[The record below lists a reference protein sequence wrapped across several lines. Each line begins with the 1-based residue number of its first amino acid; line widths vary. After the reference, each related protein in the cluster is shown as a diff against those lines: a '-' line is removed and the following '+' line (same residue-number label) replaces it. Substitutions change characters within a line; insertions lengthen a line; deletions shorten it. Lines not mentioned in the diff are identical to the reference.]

1 LYQVTLATL
10 RANSRL
16 FADLRGADAST
27 GFVSDTEL
35 DRLINLRLAEFYD
48 LLVSA
53 RGQEYYE
60 TVAQLTATPN
70 VATINLPAAFYQ
82 LLSLHAVWS
91 STEREELHALT
102 SLKDVHQYQIASWA
116 RGNAK
121 RYRLRGNVLEL
132 FPTPTYV
139 ATLDI
144 RYVPVAPTLSM
155 ATPGTTD
162 VFDSVNGWDRLIC
175 LGVAIDLRTINGQP
189 ASFLKNQFDS
199 ESERISE
206 LAAQRDAGTPT
217 RIRDESPDF
226 CRDERWPFGHGWPS

>member
-1 LYQVTLATL
+1 LYQVALATL

-27 GFVSDTEL
+27 GFVNDTEL

-53 RGQEYYE
+53 RGQEYFE
-60 TVAQLTATPN
+60 TVTPLTATPSS
-70 VATINLPAAFYQ
+70 ATISLPNTFYQ

-91 STEREELHALT
+91 ATDREELRALT
-102 SLKDVHQYQIASWA
+102 SLKDAHQFLNASWA
-116 RGNAK
+116 RGNSK
-121 RYRLRGNVLEL
+121 RYRLRGAMLEL
-132 FPTPTYV
+132 FPTPTFAAALEV
-139 ATLDI
+139 RFVPACPVLDD
-144 RYVPVAPTLSM
+144 SD
-155 ATPGTTD
+155 PGVSD
-162 VFDSVNGWDRLIC
+162 VFDSINGWDRLIS

-189 ASFLKNQFDS
+189 ASFLMNQFDR
-199 ESERISE
+199 ERERIAE

-226 CRDERWPFGHGWPS
+226 SNHDRWPHGHGWPA